1 MKTSLI
7 NLEIKGNKKR
17 KSRTA
22 KMSLKYV
29 KVKIKRPEKQQ
40 NKELPEYYDF
50 NHGIAKNDHHNTVV
64 MRMNTRL
71 PNAWTFINEEE
82 KGGRNGKIV

>member
-1 MKTSLI
+1 MEQLD
-7 NLEIKGNKKR
+7 
-17 KSRTA
+17 
-22 KMSLKYV
+22 
-29 KVKIKRPEKQQ
+29 
-40 NKELPEYYDF
+40 KELPEYYDF

-82 KGGRNGKIV
+82 KGDETGTTLGSHNQARVVFTQQEPTLCYRLCCRHSVGRVLDKHS